1 MEYIVDGQTYL
12 LSPGNG
18 IYLPK
23 GCMRSRN
30 APGRNEYI
38 SFLFDTEDEVRLPVH
53 LPSALTVAV
62 RRLLIA
68 FDEIAQETLN
78 PGDERFGAFL
88 ALLLAQL
95 RTQLRAEGEDPLVAT
110 IRRYLAEHLDQ
121 RINLADIS
129 KAVSFSPSHCQ
140 SVFRKATGRSI
151 IDTLLDMR
159 MKKARELISSGEFSL
174 QDVAAMVGFEDYN
187 YFSRQFRAR
196 SGISPSRY
204 RSILK

>member
-1 MEYIVDGQTYL
+1 M
-12 LSPGNG
+12 
-18 IYLPK
+18 
-23 GCMRSRN
+23 
-30 APGRNEYI
+30 
-38 SFLFDTEDEVRLPVH
+38 
-53 LPSALTVAV
+53 

-78 PGDERFGAFL
+78 PGEERFGAFL

-95 RTQLRAEGEDPLVAT
+95 RTQLRAEGEDPLAAT

-151 IDTLLDMR
+151 IDTLLGMR

-174 QDVAAMVGFEDYN
+174 QDIAAMVGFEDYN

-196 SGISPSRY
+196 SGNVTGIRPKGDCVCYFEGLEGHTFRAN
-204 RSILK
+204 SIQKRPLRDRRGRFSLIVQSEKAF